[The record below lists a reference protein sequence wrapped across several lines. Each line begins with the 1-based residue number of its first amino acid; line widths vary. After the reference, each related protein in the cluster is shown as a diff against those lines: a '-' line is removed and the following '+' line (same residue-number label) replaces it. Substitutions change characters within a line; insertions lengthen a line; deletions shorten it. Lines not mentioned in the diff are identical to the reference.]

1 MYTVKEPFTKKYAVF
16 KDTNIWNNKRDST
29 VEFDWQTY
37 VPQRHGTIAS
47 LGYLQSSSTE
57 AICLQPWTSCTEKFV
72 FWKFLSHELQHRLRD
87 SERKIRRYMLLKKFH
102 HPFQFTIRIPPQH
115 SIWPGCE
122 PLKEVYTSI
131 VGGFLFSYWIA
142 FQQKC
147 YCLFV
152 YGALGTTQNTFIS
165 RRAQMSW
172 EGAPEM
178 YDCKSLRPGKLTHY
192 D

>member
-1 MYTVKEPFTKKYAVF
+1 MRGKKEIWCVHSKKNLLQKSTQFSNTQAST
-16 KDTNIWNNKRDST
+16 DIWNNKRDST

-37 VPQRHGTIAS
+37 VPQRHGTLTP

-57 AICLQPWTSCTEKFV
+57 AIYLQPWTSCAEKFV

-152 YGALGTTQNTFIS
+152 YGALGTTQDSFIS
-165 RRAQMSW
+165 RRTLQALHC
-172 EGAPEM
+172 G
-178 YDCKSLRPGKLTHY
+178 CFI
-192 D
+192 

>member
-1 MYTVKEPFTKKYAVF
+1 MKLIGYISSKMLR
-16 KDTNIWNNKRDST
+16 NN
-29 VEFDWQTY
+29 
-37 VPQRHGTIAS
+37 
-47 LGYLQSSSTE
+47 LYLFVYQSSSTE
-57 AICLQPWTSCTEKFV
+57 AIFLQPWKFMRRIV
-72 FWKFLSHELQHRLRD
+72 CVLKLLSHELQHRFKTL
-87 SERKIRRYMLLKKFH
+87 EGKIRRYMLLKKFH

-152 YGALGTTQNTFIS
+152 YGALGTTQDSFIS
-165 RRAQMSW
+165 RRTLQALHC
-172 EGAPEM
+172 G
-178 YDCKSLRPGKLTHY
+178 CFV
-192 D
+192 